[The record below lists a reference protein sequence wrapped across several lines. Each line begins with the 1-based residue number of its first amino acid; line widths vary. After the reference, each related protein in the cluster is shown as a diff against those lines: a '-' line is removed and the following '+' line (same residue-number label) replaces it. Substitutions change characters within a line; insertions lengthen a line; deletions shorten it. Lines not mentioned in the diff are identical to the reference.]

1 MVVKTRLS
9 VIGAAV
15 FLAVLWTPSPRAEG
29 PQTSG
34 GVSKAQSQTQG
45 GNRGDSSREQNSGQ
59 RGDRFYWW
67 KDAEVMKELGIT
79 PHLSKKID
87 ELFHKRLPQASA
99 QWVEFQKQNK
109 ELDRLIRERKVGA
122 DVISV
127 QLDRVEAQRTMV
139 NKSRTLMYYEIYQL
153 LSAEQYAKLV
163 AFNERRRNGRGN
175 SFR

>member
-1 MVVKTRLS
+1 V
-9 VIGAAV
+9 AV
-15 FLAVLWTPSPRAEG
+15 FLAVLWSPGPRAAE
-29 PQTSG
+29 PQTG
-34 GVSKAQSQTQG
+34 GAAKSQPQTQG
-45 GNRGDSSREQNSGQ
+45 SNRGDNSRGQGPSQ

-67 KDAEVMKELGIT
+67 KDADVMKEIGIT
-79 PHLSKKID
+79 AHLSKKID

-99 QWVEFQKQNK
+99 QWAELQKQTR

-139 NKSRTLMYYEIYQL
+139 NKSRTLMYYEMYQL
-153 LSAEQYAKLV
+153 LSADQYTKLV